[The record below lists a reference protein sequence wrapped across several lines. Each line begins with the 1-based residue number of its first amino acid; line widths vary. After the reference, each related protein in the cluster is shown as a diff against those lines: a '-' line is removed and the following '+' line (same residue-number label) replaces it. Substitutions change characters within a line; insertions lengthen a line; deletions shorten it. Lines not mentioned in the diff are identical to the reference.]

1 VTTRIG
7 INGFGRIGR
16 NVFRALSQH
25 PADLQVVAIND
36 LMSADMLAHLLRY
49 DSGHGALPVEVSDTQ
64 SALQIGDSRIEITA
78 HRNPQNISWDAMG
91 VDIVLEATGRF
102 TSAADAGEHLKS
114 GAKKVIVTAPCDD
127 ADITIAM
134 GANHQAYNSSEHHI
148 ISNASCTTNCL
159 APLAGV
165 LDAEFGIQNGLMT
178 TIHAY
183 TADQNLQ
190 DGPHQDL
197 RRARAAALNI
207 IPTSTGAARA
217 IGHVLPRLAGKL
229 EGVAMRVPVPVGSV
243 TDLTVTLSRSATID
257 GVNAAFQAASNSV
270 QWNGILSYTE
280 EPIVSSDSIGEA
292 FSCIFDAGLTQVV
305 GDQVKVMG
313 WYDNEWGYSN
323 RLVELTAMVSQQLHG
338 MQLA

>member
-1 VTTRIG
+1 EGG
-7 INGFGRIGR
+7 IEVDGTLIRSLAER
-16 NVFRALSQH
+16 D
-25 PADLQVVAIND
+25 PAQLPWDDL
-36 LMSADMLAHLLRY
+36 
-49 DSGHGALPVEVSDTQ
+49 
-64 SALQIGDSRIEITA
+64 
-78 HRNPQNISWDAMG
+78 G
-91 VDIVLEATGRF
+91 VDVVVESTGLF
-102 TSAADAGEHLKS
+102 TDAQKARAHVDA
-114 GAKKVIVTAPCDD
+114 GAKKVIISAP
-127 ADITIAM
+127 AKNEDITIVM
-134 GANHQAYNSSEHHI
+134 GVNDGLYDAGKHTI

-159 APLAGV
+159 APMAKALH
-165 LDAEFGIQNGLMT
+165 DALGIDRGLMT

-257 GVNAAFQAASNSV
+257 GVNAVFQAAANSV
-270 QWNGILSYTE
+270 QWDGILSYTE

-292 FSCIFDAGLTQVV
+292 FSCIFDAGLTQIV

-323 RLVELTAMVSQQLHG
+323 RLVELTAMVSQRAHG
-338 MQLA
+338 MQLT